1 LGYNSLTYTR
11 PSKENEG
18 ANVWVKITEA
28 IVNNELEFRVYYDGE
43 ILERF
48 KEYKE
53 AREFYNWII
62 NQPSDT
68 LDMDFEDEDI
78 DF

>member
-1 LGYNSLTYTR
+1 MTTEKQDSGS
-11 PSKENEG
+11 
-18 ANVWVKITEA
+18 NVWVSITEA

-43 ILERF
+43 LLERF

-53 AREFYNWII
+53 AREFYDWII
-62 NQPSDT
+62 DQPSDT
-68 LDMDFEDEDI
+68 LDLDFEDDDL

>member
-1 LGYNSLTYTR
+1 M
-11 PSKENEG
+11 PSKQNEG

-68 LDMDFEDEDI
+68 LDLDFEDDDL

>member
-1 LGYNSLTYTR
+1 MTTEKQDSGS
-11 PSKENEG
+11 
-18 ANVWVKITEA
+18 NVWVSITEA

-43 ILERF
+43 LLERF

-53 AREFYNWII
+53 AREFYDWII
-62 NQPSDT
+62 DQPSDT
-68 LDMDFEDEDI
+68 LDLDFEDDDI